1 MQNYRVQRPLP
12 YGDAVLPSGTL
23 VDVSDWS
30 PSRLRLLEKQRY
42 VRPEPVERPVAVTP
56 EESPPSDPEPRK
68 KGRAVHAATTTH

>member
-12 YGDAVLPSGTL
+12 YGNAVLPSGTI

-42 VRPEPVERPVAVTP
+42 VRPEPAERPVAVMP
-56 EESPPSDPEPRK
+56 EEPPPSDPEPRK
-68 KGRAVHAATTTH
+68 KGRTVHAATTTH

>member
-12 YGDAVLPSGTL
+12 YGDTVLPSGTL

-42 VRPEPVERPVAVTP
+42 VRSEPAERPISVTS
-56 EESPPSDPEPRK
+56 EEPPPSDPEPRK